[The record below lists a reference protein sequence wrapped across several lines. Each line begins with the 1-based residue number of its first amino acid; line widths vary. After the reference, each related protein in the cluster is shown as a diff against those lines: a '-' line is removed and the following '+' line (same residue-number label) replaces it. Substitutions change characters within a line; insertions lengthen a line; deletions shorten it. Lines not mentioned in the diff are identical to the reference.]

1 MRHEWREPAVPQ
13 CNSKA
18 PALPGRLWRTAK
30 ITIRNKRN
38 RNHTPVTLIVLNAGR
53 MANKSNGKSACPPR
67 HRFILPC
74 GITSGPFSLA
84 HEIDCPGAVADDA
97 GAVSRNLVSSS
108 SRRSGVNE
116 CWLIAARTGRISR
129 RNEPNIAIFG
139 SKTADFRAK
148 WDARKSVN
156 YVWAAEI
163 NYARLGR
170 GGAGPCGRKLLI
182 YSLVWV
188 LRNKPNFHQI
198 LTNACRTGRT
208 GLQRSVA

>member
-38 RNHTPVTLIVLNAGR
+38 RNHTPVALIVLNAGR

-84 HEIDCPGAVADDA
+84 HEIDCPGAVAYDA
-97 GAVSRNLVSSS
+97 GSVSRNLVSSS
-108 SRRSGVNE
+108 LRQSGVNE
-116 CWLIAARTGRISR
+116 CWLTAARRGRISR
-129 RNEPNIAIFG
+129 RNEPNHAIFG
-139 SKTADFRAK
+139 LKGRPFSRKMGRAK
-148 WDARKSVN
+148 VR
-156 YVWAAEI
+156 
-163 NYARLGR
+163 
-170 GGAGPCGRKLLI
+170 
-182 YSLVWV
+182 
-188 LRNKPNFHQI
+188 
-198 LTNACRTGRT
+198 
-208 GLQRSVA
+208 